1 MSGDPI
7 ISSERETIEAE
18 LAFYA
23 RDDPPPFMVE
33 AVERRIA
40 ALRRRLKELDEE

>member
-1 MSGDPI
+1 LSEPI
-7 ISSERETIEAE
+7 LRSEREAIEAE
-18 LAFYA
+18 LAFYT

-40 ALRRRLKELDEE
+40 ALRKRLKELDEE